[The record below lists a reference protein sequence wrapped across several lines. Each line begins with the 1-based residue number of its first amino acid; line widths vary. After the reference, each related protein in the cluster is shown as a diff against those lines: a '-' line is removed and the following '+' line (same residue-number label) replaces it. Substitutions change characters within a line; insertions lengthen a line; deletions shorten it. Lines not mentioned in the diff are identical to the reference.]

1 MRRAVLR
8 TFLFVAVLGLGCMG
22 VEASSI
28 DVVYPTGAPQIASG
42 FQSLVGVNGKHRGAP
57 HQGIDIKGNK
67 GQSILAA
74 ADGTVLEATV
84 EHCWGPTI
92 VVDHGKGFDGRKIIA
107 LYGHVGEMLVD
118 DGDQIKRGQV
128 IARLGDNQ
136 DTYQCIYGVRHL
148 HFQIGREHRD
158 QYSKGDYWG
167 WAYFLEDGDRGVNP
181 HPYWAGGQGK
191 VTCFEP
197 NRTYKPGSLTYP
209 IPCQ

>member
-1 MRRAVLR
+1 MIRAFLGI
-8 TFLFVAVLGLGCMG
+8 FLFVAILGLGYMG
-22 VEASSI
+22 VEVSSI

-42 FQSLVGVNGKHRGAP
+42 FQSLVGVNGTHRGTP

-92 VVDHGKGFDGRKIIA
+92 VVDHGKGLDGRKIIA

-167 WAYFLEDGDRGVNP
+167 
-181 HPYWAGGQGK
+181 
-191 VTCFEP
+191 
-197 NRTYKPGSLTYP
+197 
-209 IPCQ
+209 